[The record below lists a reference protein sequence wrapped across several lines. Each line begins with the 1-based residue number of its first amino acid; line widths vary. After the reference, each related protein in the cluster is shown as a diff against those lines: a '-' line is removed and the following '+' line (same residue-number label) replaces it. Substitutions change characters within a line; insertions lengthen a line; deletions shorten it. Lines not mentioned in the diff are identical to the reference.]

1 MDMLWSGFRRSPN
14 RGNMSLFRQ
23 LSPRLLELARRMY
36 GEDRV
41 GQVRFGRIKE
51 TAYIV
56 VLLVKEPVGAE
67 GPASDAI
74 AELNARFYE
83 VLKDGQAGEAAAVVQ
98 CYRRRRRYRLH
109 QRALRRGG
117 RPEEEEEEEE
127 QAEEEAKEVGDEED
141 QDEDEDETYDRH
153 MEQLQQGKSLVELFE
168 VQVHHPI
175 SGRLLVGPIEKQKSF
190 RG

>member
-1 MDMLWSGFRRSPN
+1 MDMLWSGFRRSHN
-14 RGNMSLFRQ
+14 RGDISLFRR
-23 LSPRLLELARRMY
+23 LSPRLLELAKRMY

-56 VLLVKEPVGAE
+56 VILVKEPVGAE

-74 AELNARFYE
+74 TELNARFYE
-83 VLKDGQAGEAAAVVQ
+83 VLKDGQADEAEAIAQ
-98 CYRRRRRYRLH
+98 
-109 QRALRRGG
+109 G
-117 RPEEEEEEEE
+117 RSEEE
-127 QAEEEAKEVGDEED
+127 QAEEVEVEG
-141 QDEDEDETYDRH
+141 DEDEDEDSDEAYDRL
-153 MEQLQQGKSLVELFE
+153 MEQQQLGKSLVDLFE

-190 RG
+190 RGS

>member
-1 MDMLWSGFRRSPN
+1 MDMLWSGFRRSHN
-14 RGNMSLFRQ
+14 RGDISLFRR
-23 LSPRLLELARRMY
+23 LSPRLLELAKRMY

-56 VLLVKEPVGAE
+56 VILVKEPVGAE

-74 AELNARFYE
+74 TELNARFYE
-83 VLKDGQAGEAAAVVQ
+83 VLKDGQADEAEAIAQ
-98 CYRRRRRYRLH
+98 CYQRRRRYRLH
-109 QRALRRGG
+109 QRALRGG
-117 RPEEEEEEEE
+117 RSEEE
-127 QAEEEAKEVGDEED
+127 QAEEVEVEG
-141 QDEDEDETYDRH
+141 DEDEDEDSDEAYDRL
-153 MEQLQQGKSLVELFE
+153 MEQQQLGKSLVDLFE

-190 RG
+190 RGS

>member
-14 RGNMSLFRQ
+14 RGDMSLFRR
-23 LSPRLLELARRMY
+23 LSPRLLELAKRMY
-36 GEDRV
+36 GEERV

-56 VLLVKEPVGAE
+56 VILVKEPVGAE

-74 AELNARFYE
+74 TELNARFYE
-83 VLKDGQAGEAAAVVQ
+83 VLKDGQAGEAEAIAQ
-98 CYRRRRRYRLH
+98 CYQRRRRYRLH
-109 QRALRRGG
+109 QRALRRGA
-117 RPEEEEEEEE
+117 RPEDEEEEE
-127 QAEEEAKEVGDEED
+127 QTEEVAEEDEED
-141 QDEDEDETYDRH
+141 QDEDEDETYDRY
-153 MEQLQQGKSLVELFE
+153 MEQQQLGKSLVDLFE

-190 RG
+190 RGS

>member
-14 RGNMSLFRQ
+14 KGDMSLFRR
-23 LSPRLLELARRMY
+23 LSPRLLELAKRMY
-36 GEDRV
+36 GEERV

-56 VLLVKEPVGAE
+56 VILVKEPVGAE

-74 AELNARFYE
+74 TELNARFYE
-83 VLKDGQAGEAAAVVQ
+83 VLKDGQAGEAEAIAQ
-98 CYRRRRRYRLH
+98 CYQRRRRYRLH
-109 QRALRRGG
+109 QQALRRG
-117 RPEEEEEEEE
+117 RSEEQ
-127 QAEEEAKEVGDEED
+127 QAEEVEADEEE
-141 QDEDEDETYDRH
+141 DEDKDEDETYDRY
-153 MEQLQQGKSLVELFE
+153 MEQQQLGKSLVELFE

-190 RG
+190 RGS